1 MLVALVSAL
10 LAPDFGDEALR
21 FVVRLAVVGFVL
33 LVTLRLA
40 RDQTHVTGLLWAVAV
55 GGGLSASLGLA
66 EALGGSALDPLLKLF
81 KVAPTRVGG
90 ELRVSASFQYATIAA
105 MYFEMVAPLAI
116 VLAATTRRR
125 SLQLLGA
132 LIAMVCT
139 ASVVLSLT
147 RAGMLTLTVLFSG
160 LLVAAIIKRGWRRL
174 LVPTLASAGV

>member
-40 RDQTHVTGLLWAVAV
+40 RDQTHVTGLLWAIVV

-66 EALGGSALDPLLKLF
+66 EAVGWSALDPLLKLF

-116 VLAATTRRR
+116 GLAATTRRTWLR
-125 SLQLLGA
+125 A
-132 LIAMVCT
+132 VAVAIAAMCT
-139 ASVVLSLT
+139 ATVVLSLL
-147 RAGMLTLTVLFSG
+147 RGGAVALRPVSGGMGAGTVTSRRKL
-160 LLVAAIIKRGWRRL
+160 RG
-174 LVPTLASAGV
+174 P